1 MNKKLLGSIVVSSL
15 LLFSGCGSSSEEDS
29 SSNNSSNSSSS
40 SESSTKSTS
49 GVAADGYLAGATVF
63 LDKNYN
69 TILDE
74 GEPSTKTDKDGK
86 FNLEYP
92 KEASGQLVV
101 KGGKDIEKGSQFR
114 YVLKVPLKENI
125 NITPLTMSAYLYKR
139 QKVVSYEE
147 AINKLADSLGVS
159 PNDFIADPEK
169 TSSIKNI
176 TTQMFSAIEAMSKYV
191 GSTYEN
197 RRYKQIFENFVI
209 KLANSTGSTP
219 EEKITNAFKNI
230 DLDFVK
236 KPAKTVALSIFKQ
249 VGEMAE
255 NGDFSNY
262 NDVFSNTIKIVKT
275 NPTLDVET
283 ITQYVK
289 TNVESL
295 QNDNIKNSRDKIN
308 NLQTSLSDLNNT
320 TYSKEAN
327 VINAKTTMSQI
338 RDIIYEV
345 IDPNIDDQEQ
355 NSTTLVGNI
364 ADNYEKY
371 LKPATEQISD
381 DIDALNENIDTSLKN
396 FDEQLDKDFNDSI
409 SALDNRLDA
418 LGEILDKYDDNQ
430 TFDEEETAFGDKIS
444 HPTYK
449 VEDGIVTTTYS
460 LNGETLTTTYPQ
472 KTNVNETEVK
482 VSGEVSLQEDD
493 KYNLKVK
500 SLSLK
505 DNKLVL
511 NTTGEIYGK
520 DDSKIDANIKIS
532 VNVDNDNFSKGNI
545 VQSLN
550 NIDLEIDGNI
560 KTSNNQTFN
569 GLITLNDKKLFLDGK
584 FKDSNIELD
593 ANVTVNATN
602 TEWKRY
608 IDEDNQAGA
617 YDDGLPIIYV
627 DDKLITKM
635 DYNWDTKDINLTS
648 YDGKLYECNVIDG
661 NLWNGGNIS
670 CDNAEVKEYKS
681 QDLYHKV
688 ITISVN
694 NKPMLL
700 NDVWYDWRWNGGD
713 IESMSLSLGN
723 GVYELDYEN
732 KETVLYVGDAKE
744 DVTSVSDLTLSEPMK
759 ADDLVGGIKVNGYV
773 KDNNTNI
780 EAKLNIGIVKNKNN
794 VAVVADNVNLTT
806 QNSSLVIDN
815 IKVNGIT
822 EKDENDEDEIIVRTL
837 LLTGVTGT
845 ITDKHNNDVK
855 LTDVYANYS
864 KDITPNLETF
874 EFYGKTSYLDTTFNG
889 YIKTS
894 HNTQTEEEQDD
905 IYATIERTN
914 YEPITI
920 TGSHKLEKYNDYDM
934 EYTNI
939 LFEKG
944 DYKLGAYII
953 KKEFYD
959 DEKNDSEMTTLWDNN
974 GVIGE
979 IKLEDSV
986 FESVILKNSKN
997 EKLAD
1002 LNRTDNNWEIKYSDD
1017 STETLY

>member
-1 MNKKLLGSIVVSSL
+1 MKLKTLAISAVVAGML
-15 LLFSGCGSSSEEDS
+15 IGCGSTDS
-29 SSNNSSNSSSS
+29 DTNTTSSSS
-40 SESSTKSTS
+40 SGSTTSNSSTKSTS

-101 KGGKDIEKGSQFR
+101 KGGNDVEKGSQFR

-249 VGEMAE
+249 VGEMAK

-327 VINAKTTMSQI
+327 VGDAKTTMSQI

-520 DDSKIDANIKIS
+520 DDAKIDAKIKIS

-584 FKDSNIELD
+584 FEDSNIELD

-608 IDEDNQAGA
+608 EDEDYQAEA
-617 YDDGLPIIYV
+617 YDHWLPIIYV
-627 DDKLITKM
+627 DDKLSTKI
-635 DYNWDTKDINLTS
+635 DYNHNTKDINLTS

-661 NLWNGGNIS
+661 NLWNGNIS
-670 CDNAEVKEYKS
+670 CDKAEVKEYKS
-681 QDLYHKV
+681 QDLYNKV

-694 NKPMLL
+694 NKPMVL
-700 NDVWYDWRWNGGD
+700 NDVWYDWIWNGGGD
-713 IESMSLSLGN
+713 IESVSLNLES

-732 KETVLYVGDAKE
+732 KETVLYIGDAKE

-773 KDNNTNI
+773 KDNNKNI
-780 EAKLNIGIVKNKNN
+780 EAKLNVGIVSNGASKEIII
-794 VAVVADNVNLTT
+794 DNLALTT
-806 QNSSLVIDN
+806 NNLDVTIHSIKTIDN
-815 IKVNGIT
+815 KDTNITTTLLNGI
-822 EKDENDEDEIIVRTL
+822 DGTL
-837 LLTGVTGT
+837 
-845 ITDKHNNDVK
+845 TDKNNNDVK
-855 LTDVYANYS
+855 LTDVYILNSENVIPDTKEA
-864 KDITPNLETF
+864 
-874 EFYGKTSYLDTTFNG
+874 EFYGKVSYLDTTFSG
-889 YIKTS
+889 YIKAS
-894 HNTQTEEEQDD
+894 KDEEAHTRTKS
-905 IYATIERTN
+905 IYTILERKG

-920 TGSHKLEKYNDYDM
+920 IGSYNKLEEHNDYDM

-944 DYKLGAYII
+944 NYKLGAYIT
-953 KKEFYD
+953 KKDFYD
-959 DEKNDSEMTTLWDNN
+959 YEKNDSEMTTLWDNN

-979 IKLEDSV
+979 IKSEDSRLK
-986 FESVILKNSKN
+986 SVILKNSKN

-1002 LNRTDNNWEIKYSDD
+1002 LNKTDNNWEIKYSDD